1 MNKLRASLINI
12 FSIFDRV
19 FSFLRSPFLL
29 AVRLYWGWQ
38 FAQTGWGKL
47 HHLGKVAEFF
57 ASLHIPFPAAN
68 ALFNG
73 CLEFFGGILLALGF
87 ASRPISLLLSISMLV
102 AYLTA
107 DSEALHS
114 VFSDPGKF
122 YNADP
127 YTFLFAA
134 LLILIFGPGRIAL
147 DSVVSRVFGWREGV
161 D

>member
-1 MNKLRASLINI
+1 MNKFRAILINI

-47 HHLGKVAEFF
+47 HHLSKVAEFF
-57 ASLHIPFPAAN
+57 ASLHIAFPAAN

-73 CLEFFGGILLALGF
+73 CLEFFGGLLFALGL
-87 ASRPISLLLSISMLV
+87 ASRPISLLLSISMMV
-102 AYLTA
+102 AYITA
-107 DSEALHS
+107 EREALHS
-114 VFSDPGKF
+114 VFSDPERF

-134 LLILIFGPGRIAL
+134 LLILIFGPGTLAL